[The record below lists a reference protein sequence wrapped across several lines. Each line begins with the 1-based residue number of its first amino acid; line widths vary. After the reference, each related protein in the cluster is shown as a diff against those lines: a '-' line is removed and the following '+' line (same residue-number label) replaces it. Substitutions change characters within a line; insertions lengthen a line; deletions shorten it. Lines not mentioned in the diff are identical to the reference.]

1 QMEEIAKARTQATRQ
16 LLSGQLDLSTDV
28 VRKEVPAYNVVA
40 VLDGSD
46 RLLKNETIIVGA
58 HYDHLGRG
66 GEGSLAPRSG
76 EIHHGADDN
85 ASGTAGGLELAP
97 LFTSQR
103 VKPKRTIV
111 FMCFSG
117 EEEGL
122 LGSSYYVNHPVVPL
136 ASTVAMI
143 TMDMI

>member
-1 QMEEIAKARTQATRQ
+1 QMEEIAKARTQATMQ
-16 LLSGQLDLSTDV
+16 LSSGQLDLSTDV

-46 RLLKNETIIVGA
+46 RLLKNETIIIGA

-76 EIHHGADDN
+76 EINHGADDN
-85 ASGTAGGLELAP
+85 SSGTAGVLELARV
-97 LFTSQR
+97 LVAQR
-103 VKPKRTIV
+103 PKLKRTVV
-111 FMCFSG
+111 FIAFSG

-122 LGSSYYVNHPVVPL
+122 LGSNYYVNHPFTPL
-136 ASTVAMI
+136 TNTVAM
-143 TMDMI
+143 